1 MTILKSFSAIFIFL
15 ISMSQA
21 FGASNLDSCQHE
33 PSAFKCV
40 KVLRNYDGDTLTVDI
55 PNTHPL
61 FGKAVSVRI
70 AGIDTPE
77 VKTKDQCEKVA
88 GRAARNLVESLLKN
102 AQRVDLLNVQRDK
115 YFRVL
120 ADVTVDGVFIKDIL
134 LKNKLAY
141 SYDGGTKKQV
151 NWCSLSRQP
160 AQTKAQK

>member
-1 MTILKSFSAIFIFL
+1 MTILKNVSVVFLLLFSVA
-15 ISMSQA
+15 QA
-21 FGASNLDSCQHE
+21 FGAANSDSCQHE
-33 PSAFKCV
+33 SSAFKCV
-40 KVLRNYDGDTLTVDI
+40 KVLKNYDGDTLTVDI
-55 PNTHPL
+55 PHMHPL

-77 VKTKDQCEKVA
+77 VKTKDQCEKAA

-120 ADVTVDGVFIKDIL
+120 ADVTVDGVLIKDIL

-151 NWCSLSRQP
+151 NWCSLNRQP
-160 AQTKAQK
+160 AQSKAQK

>member
-1 MTILKSFSAIFIFL
+1 MTILKNVSVVFLVLFSAA
-15 ISMSQA
+15 QA
-21 FGASNLDSCQHE
+21 FGAENSDSCQHE
-33 PSAFKCV
+33 SSAFKCV
-40 KVLRNYDGDTLTVDI
+40 KVLKNYDGDTLTVDI
-55 PNTHPL
+55 PHMHPL

-77 VKTKDQCEKVA
+77 VKTKDQCEKAA
-88 GRAARNLVESLLKN
+88 GRAARNLVEALLKN

-120 ADVTVDGVFIKDIL
+120 ADVTVDGVLIKDIL

-151 NWCSLSRQP
+151 NWCSLNRLP
-160 AQTKAQK
+160 AQSKAQK